1 MIKRNKYTSIKLHS
15 TVKEYTI
22 LIGARQTGKSTL
34 LKQLAIDLRES
45 KKQVVF
51 FNLDRKELLLDF
63 NQNPENIFK
72 YFTVEAESR
81 VYALIDEIQYLDDPA
96 NFLKLLYDEY
106 ADKLKIIATGS
117 SAFYIDRQFKD
128 SLMGRKKI
136 FELQTLDFEEF
147 LLFKNVSFLVDELVL
162 IRQNKLVKSVFEGQL
177 WAFLDEY
184 INYGGYPA
192 VVLESDIAAKIER
205 LQEIKDAYV
214 KRDFLE
220 AGITDESK
228 FYRLLILLA
237 SQTGNLLN
245 INELSNTLKLSSITI
260 ENYLFVL
267 QKCFYITLVKPYFQ
281 NLRKELTKMPKIYFN
296 DLGLRNVLINYFS
309 PVEQRADKGALLE
322 NFVYRR
328 QQELWNKDQ
337 IKFWRTADGNEIDF
351 IIETSFQQGEAIEV
365 KFSEGE
371 VKPSKYRK
379 FTEEY
384 PNFPLRFLTWRATD
398 LLK

>member
-214 KRDFLE
+214 KIDFLE